1 LRCVDKFFVW
11 VWPDGTLKTG
21 SAARKIEVDKTKIS
35 AIIDVEP
42 CIGYRFALESEEDD
56 MRKNFHSTSDVL
68 FKTQA
73 IPGVRDLDKSKFTV
87 GYHWDPVR
95 HVSDLKLAS
104 IIFPKN
110 LLKNAN
116 CLDYI
121 QVTGSEVRSKPNL
134 SRHSSTASMTGQVA
148 WGHLGMERTGS
159 RSSFTPSISA
169 GLASTLPASVSR
181 QARFDDKKIRQL

>member
-1 LRCVDKFFVW
+1 
-11 VWPDGTLKTG
+11 
-21 SAARKIEVDKTKIS
+21 
-35 AIIDVEP
+35 
-42 CIGYRFALESEEDD
+42 
-56 MRKNFHSTSDVL
+56 MRKNFHSTSDIL

-95 HVSDLKLAS
+95 HVSDLKIAS

-121 QVTGSEVRSKPNL
+121 QVSNSLKSLSSLYFIISFVTGYRK
-134 SRHSSTASMTGQVA
+134 
-148 WGHLGMERTGS
+148 
-159 RSSFTPSISA
+159 
-169 GLASTLPASVSR
+169 
-181 QARFDDKKIRQL
+181 

>member
-1 LRCVDKFFVW
+1 MD
-11 VWPDGTLKTG
+11 TG
-21 SAARKIEVDKTKIS
+21 GIS
-35 AIIDVEP
+35 IVGSQSQCLLNP
-42 CIGYRFALESEEDD
+42 SHPRFALESEEDD
-56 MRKNFHSTSDVL
+56 MRKNFHSTSDIL

-121 QVTGSEVRSKPNL
+121 QVSNSL
-134 SRHSSTASMTGQVA
+134 
-148 WGHLGMERTGS
+148 
-159 RSSFTPSISA
+159 
-169 GLASTLPASVSR
+169 
-181 QARFDDKKIRQL
+181 